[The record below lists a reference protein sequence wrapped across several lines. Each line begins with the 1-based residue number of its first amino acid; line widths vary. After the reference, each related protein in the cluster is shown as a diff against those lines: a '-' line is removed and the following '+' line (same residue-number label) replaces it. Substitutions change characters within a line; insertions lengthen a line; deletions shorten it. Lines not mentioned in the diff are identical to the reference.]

1 LPRLSKI
8 NKINI
13 ARRGEAWHFA
23 WVNGKHLGVRLKSP
37 VLFKMKIPYDSLIAI
52 KVALQIR
59 LEFLEEQ
66 IKKAEQDKNQNNID
80 FWSEKHQTLV
90 FAIQDFQEV
99 L

>member
-1 LPRLSKI
+1 MLRPNKI

-13 ARRGEAWHFA
+13 ARRGKRWHLA
-23 WVNGKHLGVRLKSP
+23 WVDGKHLGVRLKSP
-37 VLFKMKIPYDSLIAI
+37 VLFKMKMPYDSLIAI
-52 KVALQIR
+52 KAALQIR

-80 FWSEKHQTLV
+80 FWSQKHQTLV
-90 FAIQDFQEV
+90 FAIQDLQEV

>member
-1 LPRLSKI
+1 
-8 NKINI
+8 
-13 ARRGEAWHFA
+13 
-23 WVNGKHLGVRLKSP
+23 
-37 VLFKMKIPYDSLIAI
+37 MPYDSLIAI

-66 IKKAEQDKNQNNID
+66 VKKAEQDKNQNNID

-90 FAIQDFQEV
+90 FAIQDLQEV